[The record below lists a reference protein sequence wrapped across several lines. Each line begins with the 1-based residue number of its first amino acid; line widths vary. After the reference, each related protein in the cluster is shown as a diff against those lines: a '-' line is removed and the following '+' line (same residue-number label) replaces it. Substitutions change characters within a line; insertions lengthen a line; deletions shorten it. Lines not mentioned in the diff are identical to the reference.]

1 MHLVDAIRKAAQQS
15 TTAATDIEVAATE
28 AVMENKS
35 QANKQTEI
43 DTDIT
48 TDAGQKTGKNI
59 PTQPIAGISPEQ
71 QPNAINPIVTS
82 SGGSV
87 IRLELFLTPEQ
98 THQMLRGIFQGS
110 HTVMTLREAS
120 QYLRVSGD
128 TLIEMAQ
135 SGEIPAFM
143 MDNRWKFPKQGI
155 DEWITLQTMKINTNQ
170 TEDDHAA

>member
-1 MHLVDAIRKAAQQS
+1 MHLVDAIRKATQQS
-15 TTAATDIEVAATE
+15 TTAATDIGVAATE
-28 AVMENKS
+28 AVMKS
-35 QANKQTEI
+35 KGQETKQPEVTPDTARITEKN
-43 DTDIT
+43 DGKT
-48 TDAGQKTGKNI
+48 TPA
-59 PTQPIAGISPEQ
+59 QPIAGISPEN
-71 QPNAINPIVTS
+71 QPNEINPIVTS

-155 DEWITLQTMKINTNQ
+155 DEWITLQTMKMTTNQ
-170 TEDDHAA
+170 TEEDDAA